1 MFTIGT
7 AGHIDH
13 GKSALV
19 NALTGIDPDRLP
31 EEKSRGMTIDLGF
44 AWLTLPS
51 GREISI
57 VDVPGHE
64 RFIRNMVAG
73 AGGIDAGLL
82 VIAGDEG
89 VMPQTRE
96 HLAILDMLGID
107 AGLIVIT
114 KCDLVEPDW
123 LELIS
128 AEALEV
134 VEATSLRGSPVVT
147 VSSTRRTGL
156 DALLAELDGL
166 LEGLR
171 RRPADGRPRLPIDRA
186 FSVSG
191 YGTVVTGTLI
201 GGPLKKGQE
210 LEVMP
215 SGTRTRVR
223 GIQSHKTAV
232 EELESGSRAAVNL
245 GGVEVSE
252 VPRGSVLAIP
262 GDLKPSRLLDARFSL
277 LQSAMRPLKN
287 GTEIAVYTG
296 TAEIRAAV
304 RLLDADSLEP
314 GATAWVQLRVRQP
327 ISAKQGDRFVAR
339 QLSPAVTIGGG
350 EIVAP
355 KASRLRRHDASVL
368 ESLERLAEGDMAD
381 AIVLALERSGPT
393 RMRELAEAAGG
404 SSAEFDEAMVNA
416 REAGQVVHVGNT
428 YFDSDGLAR
437 LGNAVK
443 SLLGEFHEAN
453 PLRAGLQREEL
464 RNRLRVEPGHFNDL
478 ISQLELDGLVQLD
491 GALVRLASHRV
502 ELSDEQEHAVSALLD
517 ALKSAG
523 FNVPALNELTGRYAV
538 TDELVESLEA
548 GGRLV
553 RVGPNLAY
561 EAESFEEIK
570 RSIVK
575 LIDDRGKIDVASLR
589 DHFGSSRKFCLPIL
603 EYLDSAGITRRVG
616 DFRVKR

>member
-51 GREISI
+51 GRDISI

-73 AGGIDAGLL
+73 AGGIDAALL

-96 HLAILDMLGID
+96 HLAILDMLDID

-114 KCDLVEPDW
+114 KCDLVEADW
-123 LELIS
+123 LELVS

-134 VEATSLRGSPVVT
+134 VEGTSLDGVSIAT

-156 DALLAELDGL
+156 AELLAELDGL
-166 LEGLR
+166 LDGLEQA
-171 RRPADGRPRLPIDRA
+171 PADGRPRLPVDRA

-201 GGPLKKGQE
+201 DGPLKQGQG
-210 LEVMP
+210 LEVLP
-215 SGTRTRVR
+215 SGIRTRVR
-223 GIQSHKTAV
+223 GIQSHKTTV
-232 EELESGSRAAVNL
+232 EQLESGSRAAVNL
-245 GGVEVSE
+245 SGVEVSD
-252 VPRGSVLAIP
+252 VPRGSVLAVP
-262 GDLKPSRLLDARFSL
+262 GDLKPSRLLDARLSL
-277 LQSAMRPLKN
+277 LRSAMKPLKN
-287 GTEIAVYTG
+287 GTEIAMHTG
-296 TAEIRAAV
+296 TAEVRAAV
-304 RLLDADSLEP
+304 RLLDADALEP
-314 GATAWVQLRVRQP
+314 GAAAWVQMRVRQP
-327 ISAKQGDRFVAR
+327 VSAKQGDRFVVR

-355 KASRLRRHDASVL
+355 KASRLRRHDAGAL
-368 ESLERLAEGDMAD
+368 ERLERLATGDMAD
-381 AIVLALERSGPT
+381 SIVLALERSGPM
-393 RMRELAEAAGG
+393 RRRELTEAAGG
-404 SSAEFDEAMVNA
+404 PGAEFDQALTKALEAD
-416 REAGQVVHVGNT
+416 QVVHAGNT
-428 YFDSDGLAR
+428 YFESEGLRRLVNAAR
-437 LGNAVK
+437 
-443 SLLGEFHEAN
+443 SLLAEFHEAN

-464 RNRLRVEPGHFNDL
+464 RNRLRLGSGHFNDL
-478 ISQLELDGLVQLD
+478 VSRLELEGIVQVD
-491 GALVRLASHRV
+491 GAVVQLASHRV
-502 ELSDEQEHAVSALLD
+502 ELTDEQERAVSALLEV
-517 ALKSAG
+517 LKTAG
-523 FNVPALNELTGRYAV
+523 FNAPPLNELAKRFGVTGEV
-538 TDELVESLEA
+538 LESLGA

-553 RVGPNLAY
+553 RVASNLGY

-570 RSIVK
+570 DSVVK
-575 LIDDRGKIDVASLR
+575 LIDDRGKIDVAGLR
-589 DHFGSSRKFCLPIL
+589 DHFASSRKYCLPIL

-616 DFRVKR
+616 DFRVRR

>member
-51 GREISI
+51 GRDISI

-73 AGGIDAGLL
+73 AGGIDAALL
-82 VIAGDEG
+82 VVAGDEG

-96 HLAILDMLGID
+96 HLAILDVLGID

-123 LELIS
+123 LELVA

-134 VEATSLRGSPVVT
+134 VEGSSLDGSPIAT

-156 DALLAELDGL
+156 DRLLGELDDLLDGL
-166 LEGLR
+166 EQT
-171 RRPADGRPRLPIDRA
+171 PAGGRPRLPVDRA

-201 GGPLKKGQE
+201 DGPLKQGQG
-210 LEVMP
+210 LEVLP
-215 SGTRTRVR
+215 SGVRTRVR

-245 GGVEVSE
+245 SGVDVSD
-252 VPRGSVLAIP
+252 VPRGSVLAVP
-262 GDLKPSRLLDARFSL
+262 GDLRPSRLLDTRLSL
-277 LQSAMRPLKN
+277 LRSAMKPLKN
-287 GTEIAVYTG
+287 GTEIAMHTG
-296 TAEIRAAV
+296 TAEVRAAV
-304 RLLDADSLEP
+304 RLLDVDALEP
-314 GATAWVQLRVRQP
+314 GSTAWVQMRVRQP
-327 ISAKQGDRFVAR
+327 VSAKQGDRFVVR

-355 KASRLRRHDASVL
+355 KASRLRRHDSDVL
-368 ESLERLAEGDMAD
+368 ERLERLATGDMVD
-381 AIVLALERSGPT
+381 SIVLALERSGPM
-393 RMRELAEAAGG
+393 RRRELAEAAGRPG
-404 SSAEFDEAMVNA
+404 AEFDQAMTKALEA
-416 REAGQVVHVGNT
+416 EQVVHVGNT
-428 YFDSDGLAR
+428 YFESEGLHR
-437 LGNAVK
+437 LVNAAK
-443 SLLGEFHEAN
+443 SLLAEFHEAN
-453 PLRAGLQREEL
+453 PLRSGLQREEL
-464 RNRLRVEPGHFNDL
+464 RNRLRLGSGQFNDF
-478 ISQLELDGLVQLD
+478 ISHRELEEVVQVE
-491 GALVRLASHRV
+491 GAVVRLASHRV
-502 ELSDEQEHAVSALLD
+502 ELTEEQERAVSALLEV
-517 ALKSAG
+517 LRKAG
-523 FNVPALNELTGRYAV
+523 FNAPPLNELAQRFGV
-538 TDELVESLEA
+538 TDELLDSLGA

-553 RVGPNLAY
+553 RVASNLAY
-561 EAESFEEIK
+561 EAESFEGIED
-570 RSIVK
+570 SIMK
-575 LIDDRGKIDVASLR
+575 LIEDRGSIDVAGLR
-589 DHFGSSRKFCLPIL
+589 DHFASSRKYCLPIL

>member
-51 GREISI
+51 GRDISI

-73 AGGIDAGLL
+73 AGGIDAALL

-96 HLAILDMLGID
+96 HLAILDVLGID

-123 LELIS
+123 LELVA

-134 VEATSLRGSPVVT
+134 VEGSSLDGSPIAT

-156 DALLAELDGL
+156 NRLLGELDDLLDGL
-166 LEGLR
+166 EQT
-171 RRPADGRPRLPIDRA
+171 PAGGRPRLPVDRA

-201 GGPLKKGQE
+201 DGPLKQGQG
-210 LEVMP
+210 LEVLP
-215 SGTRTRVR
+215 SGVRTRVR
-223 GIQSHKTAV
+223 GIQSHRTAV

-245 GGVEVSE
+245 SGVEVSD
-252 VPRGSVLAIP
+252 VPRGSVLAVP
-262 GDLKPSRLLDARFSL
+262 GDLRPSRLLDARLSL
-277 LQSAMRPLKN
+277 LGSAMKPLKN
-287 GTEIAVYTG
+287 GTEIAMHTG
-296 TAEIRAAV
+296 TAEVRAAV
-304 RLLDADSLEP
+304 RLLDVDALEP
-314 GATAWVQLRVRQP
+314 GASAWVQMRVRQP
-327 ISAKQGDRFVAR
+327 VSAKQGDRFVVR

-355 KASRLRRHDASVL
+355 KASRLRRHDLDVL
-368 ESLERLAEGDMAD
+368 ERLERLATGDMAD
-381 AIVLALERSGPT
+381 SIVLTLERSGPM
-393 RMRELAEAAGG
+393 RRRELAEATGG
-404 SSAEFDEAMVNA
+404 PGPEFDQAMA
-416 REAGQVVHVGNT
+416 KALKAEQVVHAGNT
-428 YFDSDGLAR
+428 YFESEGLRR
-437 LGNAVK
+437 LVNAAK
-443 SLLGEFHEAN
+443 SLLAEFHEAN
-453 PLRAGLQREEL
+453 PLRSGLQREEL
-464 RNRLRVEPGHFNDL
+464 RNRLRLGSGQFNDL
-478 ISQLELDGLVQLD
+478 ISFLELEGVVQVD
-491 GALVRLASHRV
+491 GAVVRLASHRV
-502 ELSDEQEHAVSALLD
+502 ELTEEQERAASALLEV
-517 ALKSAG
+517 LNMGG
-523 FNVPALNELTGRYAV
+523 FNAPPLNELAKRFGV
-538 TDELVESLEA
+538 TDELLESLGA

-553 RVGPNLAY
+553 RVGSNLAY
-561 EAESFEEIK
+561 EADSFEGIK
-570 RSIVK
+570 DSIMK
-575 LIDDRGKIDVASLR
+575 LIEDRGRIDVAGLR
-589 DHFGSSRKFCLPIL
+589 DHFASSRKYCLPIL

>member
-51 GREISI
+51 GRDISI

-73 AGGIDAGLL
+73 AGGIDAALL

-96 HLAILDMLGID
+96 HLAILDVLGID

-123 LELIS
+123 LELVA

-134 VEATSLRGSPVVT
+134 VEGSSLDGSPIAT

-156 DALLAELDGL
+156 DRLLRELDDLLDGL
-166 LEGLR
+166 EQT
-171 RRPADGRPRLPIDRA
+171 PAGGRPRLPVDRA

-201 GGPLKKGQE
+201 DGPLKQGQG
-210 LEVMP
+210 LEVLP
-215 SGTRTRVR
+215 SGVRTRVR

-245 GGVEVSE
+245 SGVEVSD
-252 VPRGSVLAIP
+252 VPRGSVLAVP
-262 GDLKPSRLLDARFSL
+262 GDLRPSRLLDTRLSL
-277 LQSAMRPLKN
+277 LRSAMKPLKN
-287 GTEIAVYTG
+287 GTEIAMHTG
-296 TAEIRAAV
+296 TAEVRAAV
-304 RLLDADSLEP
+304 RLLDVDALEP
-314 GATAWVQLRVRQP
+314 GSTAWVQMRVRQP
-327 ISAKQGDRFVAR
+327 VSAKQGDRFVVR

-355 KASRLRRHDASVL
+355 KASRLRRHDSDVL
-368 ESLERLAEGDMAD
+368 ERLERLATGDMAD
-381 AIVLALERSGPT
+381 SIALALERSGPM
-393 RMRELAEAAGG
+393 RRRELAEAAGG
-404 SSAEFDEAMVNA
+404 PGPEFDQAMAKALEA
-416 REAGQVVHVGNT
+416 EQVVHAGNT
-428 YFDSDGLAR
+428 YFESEGLRR
-437 LGNAVK
+437 LVNGAK
-443 SLLGEFHEAN
+443 SLLAEFHEAN
-453 PLRAGLQREEL
+453 PLRSGLQREEL
-464 RNRLRVEPGHFNDL
+464 RNRLGLGSGQFNDF
-478 ISQLELDGLVQLD
+478 ISHLELEGVVQVD
-491 GALVRLASHRV
+491 GAVVRLTSHRV
-502 ELSDEQEHAVSALLD
+502 ELTEEQERAVSALLEV
-517 ALKSAG
+517 LRKAG
-523 FNVPALNELTGRYAV
+523 INAPPLNELAKRFGVA
-538 TDELVESLEA
+538 DELLDSLGAE
-548 GGRLV
+548 GRLV
-553 RVGPNLAY
+553 RVASNLGY
-561 EAESFEEIK
+561 EAESFEGIK
-570 RSIVK
+570 NSILE
-575 LIDDRGKIDVASLR
+575 LIEDRGKIDVAGLR
-589 DHFGSSRKFCLPIL
+589 DHFASSRKYCLPIL

>member
-51 GREISI
+51 GRDISI

-73 AGGIDAGLL
+73 AGGIDAALL

-96 HLAILDMLGID
+96 HLAILDVLGID

-114 KCDLVEPDW
+114 KCDLAEPDW
-123 LELIS
+123 LELVA

-134 VEATSLRGSPVVT
+134 VEGSSLDGSPIAT

-156 DALLAELDGL
+156 DRLLGELDGL
-166 LEGLR
+166 LDGLEQT
-171 RRPADGRPRLPIDRA
+171 PAGGRPRLPVDRA

-201 GGPLKKGQE
+201 DGPLKQGQG
-210 LEVMP
+210 LEVLP
-215 SGTRTRVR
+215 SGVRTRVR
-223 GIQSHKTAV
+223 GIQSHRTAA
-232 EELESGSRAAVNL
+232 EKLESGSRAAVNL
-245 GGVEVSE
+245 SGVEVSD
-252 VPRGSVLAIP
+252 VPRGSVLAVP
-262 GDLKPSRLLDARFSL
+262 GDLRPSRLLDARLSL
-277 LQSAMRPLKN
+277 LGSAMKPLKN
-287 GTEIAVYTG
+287 GTEIAMHTG
-296 TAEIRAAV
+296 TAEVRAAV
-304 RLLDADSLEP
+304 RLLDVDALEP
-314 GATAWVQLRVRQP
+314 GATAWVQMRVRQP
-327 ISAKQGDRFVAR
+327 VSAKQGDRFVVR

-355 KASRLRRHDASVL
+355 KASRLRRHDESAL
-368 ESLERLAEGDMAD
+368 ERLERLATGDMTD
-381 AIVLALERSGPT
+381 SIVLALERLGP
-393 RMRELAEAAGG
+393 MRRREVAEAAGG
-404 SSAEFDEAMVNA
+404 PGPEFDQAMAEAL
-416 REAGQVVHVGNT
+416 EAEQVVHVGNT
-428 YFDSDGLAR
+428 YFESEGLR
-437 LGNAVK
+437 RFVNAAK
-443 SLLGEFHEAN
+443 SLLDDFHEAN
-453 PLRAGLQREEL
+453 PLRSGLQREEL
-464 RNRLRVEPGHFNDL
+464 RNRLRLGSGQFNDL
-478 ISQLELDGLVQLD
+478 ISYLELEGIVQVD
-491 GALVRLASHRV
+491 GAVVRLASHRV
-502 ELSDEQEHAVSALLD
+502 ELTKEQERAASALL
-517 ALKSAG
+517 AVLSKGG
-523 FNVPALNELTGRYAV
+523 FNAPPLNELAERFGV
-538 TDELVESLEA
+538 TDELLESLGT

-553 RVGPNLAY
+553 RVGSNLAY
-561 EAESFEEIK
+561 EAESFEGIK
-570 RSIVK
+570 DSIMK
-575 LIDDRGKIDVASLR
+575 LIEERGRIDVAGLR
-589 DHFGSSRKFCLPIL
+589 DHFASSRKYCLPIL